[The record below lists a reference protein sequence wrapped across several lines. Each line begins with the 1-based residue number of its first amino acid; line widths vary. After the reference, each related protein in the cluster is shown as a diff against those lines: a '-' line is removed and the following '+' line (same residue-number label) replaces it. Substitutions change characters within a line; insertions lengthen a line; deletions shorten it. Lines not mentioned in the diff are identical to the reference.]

1 MPKKEANKA
10 GLMLNL
16 TYHSWNTEVYRLY
29 NHRSRPP
36 ANEMSRHLFH
46 FIFSPFFCIFAIII
60 RMNELFEK
68 YQLVV
73 GLEVHA
79 QLLTHSKAYSADSAE
94 YGGNP
99 NTHVSPTSL
108 GLPGA
113 LPVMNAQTLDYAIT
127 LGLALKSN
135 IRYENQFAR
144 KNYFY
149 ADLPKGYQITQDKT
163 PICNGGYVM
172 IKDDNGQDKKIELER
187 IHMEEDA
194 GKSMHDQDPYDTL
207 IDLNRAGVPLVEIV
221 SRPDIRTPREAYN
234 YLTEIRKL
242 LRHLE
247 ICDGNMEEGS
257 MRCDA
262 NISVM
267 LKDAKEFGQ
276 RVEVKNMNSI
286 RNVQRAIEYEMQR
299 QIEAVER
306 GEVIVQETRNFDA
319 ATGTT
324 SPMRT
329 KESANDYRY
338 FPEPDLPPI
347 FITEEKIAT
356 VKSLMPPLPD
366 ELFYKYTRELGLPEY
381 DAYIL
386 TDNKYEALYF
396 EEIIQQ
402 TSNVKAASNWMMVHI
417 KSFLNENGLD
427 IKRFEVAPA
436 TIAAIIAMIDDG
448 KVSSTAAQ
456 QIFKELVKNP
466 QAQPMDI
473 ARELNL
479 IQESDSSTIEPL
491 IDEALARY
499 PDKVAEYKAGK
510 KSLLGLFM
518 GEVMKASKGKADPK
532 VATEIL
538 KKKLDV

>member
-1 MPKKEANKA
+1 MKD
-10 GLMLNL
+10 
-16 TYHSWNTEVYRLY
+16 
-29 NHRSRPP
+29 
-36 ANEMSRHLFH
+36 
-46 FIFSPFFCIFAIII
+46 
-60 RMNELFEK
+60 LFEK
-68 YQLVV
+68 YELVV

-94 YGGNP
+94 YGGDP

-113 LPVMNAQTLDYAIT
+113 LPVMNAQTINYAIT
-127 LGLALKSN
+127 LGLALKCD

-163 PICNGGYVM
+163 PICNNGYVM
-172 IKDDNGQDKKIELER
+172 IKDDNGHEKKIELER

-221 SRPDIRTPREAYN
+221 SRPDIRTPKEAYN
-234 YLTEIRKL
+234 YLTEIRKIV
-242 LRHLE
+242 RHLE

-257 MRCDA
+257 LRCDA

-267 LKDAKEFGQ
+267 PKGTKIFGK

-286 RNVQRAIEYEMQR
+286 RNVQRAIEHEMQR
-299 QIEAVER
+299 QIELIESGGTVL
-306 GEVIVQETRNFDA
+306 QETRNFDA
-319 ATGTT
+319 STGTT
-324 SPMRT
+324 SAMRT

-338 FPEPDLPPI
+338 FPEPDLPPV
-347 FITEEKIAT
+347 FITEEKIEE
-356 VKSLMPPLPD
+356 VRSLMPPLPD
-366 ELFYKYTRELGLPEY
+366 ELFAKYTKELGLPEY

-396 EEIIQQ
+396 EEIIKH
-402 TSNVKAASNWMMVHI
+402 TANAKAASNWMMVHI
-417 KSFLNENGLD
+417 KSYLNENGLD
-427 IKRFEVAPA
+427 IKRFDVKPSAVASL
-436 TIAAIIAMIDDG
+436 ISIIDEG
-448 KVSSTAAQ
+448 KISSSAAQ
-456 QIFKELVKNP
+456 QIFKELVKRP
-466 QAQPMDI
+466 EAKPLDI
-473 ARELNL
+473 AAELNL
-479 IQESDSSTIEPL
+479 IQESNTSAIEPI
-491 IDEALARY
+491 IDEVLVKF
-499 PDKVAEYKAGK
+499 PEKVAEYKGGK
-510 KSLLGLFM
+510 KSLLGMFM

-538 KKKLDV
+538 KKKLDN